1 MAKKILSFFKND
13 AVLTASLFLAL
24 FSCFLVPPDLGYLR
38 YPDYNTLILLFC
50 LMLVIE
56 GLKQEQFLQMIGN
69 RILGR
74 VSSARGVAST
84 LVFLCF
90 FSSMF
95 LTNDVSLITFV
106 PFGILVLNMAGLAYS
121 LCYTVTLM
129 TIAANLGSMFT
140 PMGNPQN
147 LYLFSLSGLSI
158 PQFLALTGPYALA
171 SGILLALFV
180 FPAYPGGKI
189 TPHLTP
195 AKKIN
200 RKSVCFYLV
209 LFLCSLAA
217 VAGFL
222 PHVLLLAVVAAA
234 VLFKNRKLFVC
245 VDYSLLLTFVFFFLF
260 VGNVRRIE
268 GLSGLISSLVA
279 GRERL
284 LGVLLSQVV
293 SNVPAAMLLSGY
305 TDQVKELIVGTNLGG
320 LGTLIASM
328 ASLISYKQI
337 AGGFAHLKKRYL
349 GIFTLLNLVFLL
361 MLGGLS
367 LLL

>member
-1 MAKKILSFFKND
+1 M
-13 AVLTASLFLAL
+13 
-24 FSCFLVPPDLGYLR
+24 
-38 YPDYNTLILLFC
+38 
-50 LMLVIE
+50 
-56 GLKQEQFLQMIGN
+56 
-69 RILGR
+69 
-74 VSSARGVAST
+74 
-84 LVFLCF
+84 
-90 FSSMF
+90 
-95 LTNDVSLITFV
+95 
-106 PFGILVLNMAGLAYS
+106 
-121 LCYTVTLM
+121 
-129 TIAANLGSMFT
+129 
-140 PMGNPQN
+140 
-147 LYLFSLSGLSI
+147 
-158 PQFLALTGPYALA
+158 
-171 SGILLALFV
+171 
-180 FPAYPGGKI
+180 
-189 TPHLTP
+189 
-195 AKKIN
+195 
-200 RKSVCFYLV
+200 
-209 LFLCSLAA
+209 
-217 VAGFL
+217 AGFL